1 MRKAG
6 KRSANPPL
14 RVCANQGNAV
24 FPVPRQEFVE
34 LFVRSWGLFE
44 DITEICKGLN
54 TVELA
59 GFDGDATFRRH
70 LHLGFAEPGA
80 EGLQQ
85 GARCWRA
92 SAF

>member
-1 MRKAG
+1 MQFFQFHG
-6 KRSANPPL
+6 KSSWS
-14 RVCANQGNAV
+14 
-24 FPVPRQEFVE
+24 F
-34 LFVRSWGLFE
+34 LFGHGGLFE
-44 DITEICKGLN
+44 DTTEICKGLN